1 MKRNGILFVISAPS
15 GAGKTSLCRQIIDI
29 FPKMRHSVSFTT
41 RPRREGETQG
51 VDYHFVTQETFD
63 GMVSE
68 GAFAEW
74 ARVHGNCYGTSLA
87 TLEAAREAGV
97 DLLLDIDCQ
106 GAAQLKRNCPDG
118 VFIFILPPSFEELER
133 RLRGRNTDSP
143 EVIARRLA
151 NARREIGELVWY
163 DYLVVNDDLAQAVE
177 EFKSIILAEGC
188 RADRTKDEAM
198 RRFGLDEADP
208 AVSAS

>member
-29 FPKMRHSVSFTT
+29 FPDMRHSVSFTT
-41 RPRREGETQG
+41 RPRRAGETDG
-51 VDYHFVTQETFD
+51 VDYHFVSQETFD
-63 GMVSE
+63 AMVVE

-74 ARVHGNCYGTSLA
+74 ARVHGNCYGTALE
-87 TLEAAREAGV
+87 TLEQARFAGV

-106 GAAQLKRNCPDG
+106 GAAQLKCSCPDG

-133 RLRGRNTDSP
+133 RLRGRNTDSA

-151 NARREIGELVWY
+151 NARREIDEMLWY
-163 DYLVVNDDLAQAVE
+163 DYLVVNDDLGRAVE
-177 EFKSIILAEGC
+177 DFKGIILAEGC
-188 RADRTKDEAM
+188 RTSRTKDAAVHL
-198 RRFGLDEADP
+198 FGLDEP
-208 AVSAS
+208 TQET